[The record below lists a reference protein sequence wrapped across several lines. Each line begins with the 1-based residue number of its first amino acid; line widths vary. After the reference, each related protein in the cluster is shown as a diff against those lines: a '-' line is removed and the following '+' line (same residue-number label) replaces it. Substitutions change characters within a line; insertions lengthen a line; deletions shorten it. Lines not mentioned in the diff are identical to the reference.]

1 MAEDAFT
8 RVSKLLN
15 DSDLRSN
22 PTAAGRDEGH
32 RATWR
37 RAAGDAVADHTVI
50 NIDSDIWNVIAD
62 APIWGHAVR
71 QRESEILETLAREN
85 VRVRALKIQVRPQK
99 TDPVKAPEAPHGKLR
114 SLDEKSATLLSSAA
128 DSLKSSGLAE
138 AVKRL
143 SQHRSPK

>member
-8 RVSKLLN
+8 RVGKLLN
-15 DSDLRSN
+15 DSGLRIS

-32 RATWR
+32 RAAWR

-50 NIDSDIWNVIAD
+50 NIDSDVWNVIAD
-62 APIWGHAVR
+62 APIWGHTLR

-99 TDPVKAPEAPHGKLR
+99 TDPVKAPEAPQDRSR
-114 SLDEKSATLLSSAA
+114 SLDDESAALLSSAA
-128 DSLKSSGLAE
+128 DSLKSAQLAE
-138 AVKRL
+138 AIKRL
-143 SQHRSPK
+143 SRHRSPK